1 MESHYIPYQAITTL
15 PSGPVLVLAPHPDDE
30 VFGCGGAILRHVAQ
44 GDTVTVLLATDG
56 QAAIPHADSASRD
69 AYVARRLAES
79 QAAAQILG
87 YRSLLTWGIPDR
99 SLVCE
104 NAWIQRL
111 VALIHSLNPDGS
123 AVMRVYAPSLHEI
136 HPDHY
141 ALAELA
147 YHAVCRCGAA
157 ATLVMYEVGVPLRPN
172 LLLDITALV
181 ARKQAAIDCFHSQ
194 LALQDYRRHMQAL
207 NAYRA
212 YTLPACV
219 TAAEGFYQ
227 LDGETLRQQPA
238 LRFGPSRQTEALAA
252 AWAHLAERAPDARF

>member
-1 MESHYIPYQAITTL
+1 
-15 PSGPVLVLAPHPDDE
+15 
-30 VFGCGGAILRHVAQ
+30 VAQ

-69 AYVARRLAES
+69 AYIARRFAES
-79 QAAAQILG
+79 QAAARILG
-87 YRSLLTWGIPDR
+87 YTALLTWEIPDR
-99 SLVCE
+99 TLVCDQ
-104 NAWIQRL
+104 ASIQRL
-111 VALIHSLNPDGS
+111 VALIHSLNPDES
-123 AVMRVYAPSLHEI
+123 AVIRVYAPSLHEI
-136 HPDHY
+136 HPDHA

-157 ATLVMYEVGVPLRPN
+157 ATLVMYEV
-172 LLLDITALV
+172 ALV

-252 AWAHLAERAPDARF
+252 AWAHLAERTR